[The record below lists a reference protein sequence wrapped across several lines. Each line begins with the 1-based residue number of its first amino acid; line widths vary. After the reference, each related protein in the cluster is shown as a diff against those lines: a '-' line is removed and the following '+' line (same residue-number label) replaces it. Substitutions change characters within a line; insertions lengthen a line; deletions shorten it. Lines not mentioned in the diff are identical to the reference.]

1 MNKPITTPL
10 CACGDCQDALDR
22 ALKFFQ
28 DLRKEHHCDV
38 WFTGVAVG
46 IELIVQNS
54 IAIEPNMALVAVQ
67 VADAVSTKEA
77 LDYLNEQLAAIDGAL
92 QEPSN

>member
-1 MNKPITTPL
+1 MPKPVTTPL
-10 CACGDCQDALDR
+10 CACGDCQAALDR
-22 ALKFFQ
+22 ALKIFQ

-54 IAIEPNMALVAVQ
+54 IAIEPRVMAVALQ
-67 VADAVSTKEA
+67 VADAMSTNEA
-77 LDYLNEQLAAIDGAL
+77 LDYLNEQLAAIDGAIR
-92 QEPSN
+92 EPHN